1 MCALTLLKAMA
12 SLLHDPVAH
21 WLVVAAAVA
30 TVVAEIVATY
40 LGRARD
46 GDRRLLGSLAD
57 SLLLYVHGRGA
68 AMRQDRG
75 TRLIVALAV
84 YLGIAAALAI
94 ARVPGLRVYADNWWT
109 LGLGLAIVLA
119 GAVLRDWAIVSLG
132 RYFRREVTIEPGQRI
147 VRRGPYRVL
156 RHPSYTGI
164 FLILGGF
171 GLAFGSWVSAAV
183 ALLIVFAG
191 MLPRIRVEERALAQA
206 FGADYADYAKS
217 TARVL
222 PASGS
227 RTSAKRQATFPNWR
241 TAERCS
247 QMALAP
253 LTMR

>member
-1 MCALTLLKAMA
+1 MTL
-12 SLLHDPVAH
+12 LLHDPVGH

-30 TVVAEIVATY
+30 TVVGEIVATY
-40 LGRARD
+40 VGHARD
-46 GDRRLLGSLAD
+46 RERRLVSSLAD
-57 SLLLYVHGRGA
+57 SLLLYVHGRGP

-75 TRLIVALAV
+75 TRLIIALAV

-94 ARVPGLRVYADNWWT
+94 ARVPGLRVYANNWWT
-109 LGLGLAIVLA
+109 LGLGIAIVLA
-119 GAVLRDWAIVSLG
+119 GAVLRDWAILSLG

-164 FLILGGF
+164 FLILAGF

-206 FGADYADYAKS
+206 FGPDYADYAKS

-222 PASGS
+222 PHV
-227 RTSAKRQATFPNWR
+227 W
-241 TAERCS
+241 
-247 QMALAP
+247 
-253 LTMR
+253 